1 MFKLIKGDCLEK
13 MKNIPDKSI
22 DMILCDLPY
31 GTTRI
36 KWDTIIPLE
45 DFISVYINKKRVNIS
60 RENWLLYNINKLKEY
75 DIDKT
80 NKYFETNKKEGL
92 WSIYN
97 KIIKDNGVIVLFA
110 QTPFDKVLGCS
121 NLEMLRY
128 EWIWEK
134 TQATGFLNAN
144 KMPLKAHENIL
155 VFYKKLPT
163 YNPQKTQGHT
173 PIHSY
178 TKYISTQNNTEL
190 YGEMKEEISGGGET
204 DRFPRSVQIFASDKQ
219 KEHLHPTQKPIALL
233 EYLIKTY
240 TNENEIILDNCMG
253 SGSTGIACLNTNRN
267 FIGIEKDE
275 KYFNIAKKRIIKKIE
290 DNKLEMYTKIY
301 L

>member
-13 MKNIPDKSI
+13 MKNISDKSI

-75 DIDKT
+75 DIDKI

-97 KIIKDNGVIVLFA
+97 RIIKDNGVIVLFA

-121 NLEMLRY
+121 NLKMLRY

-233 EYLIKTY
+233 EDLIKTY